1 MIFVTVGT
9 NEAPF
14 DRLVRAIDRL
24 PAAEEVVA
32 QCGPSSHRPARA
44 VRVDYLAFE
53 ELVEL
58 VRRARVVVTHAGAG
72 STMVALANSKRPVV
86 VPRLQRYGE
95 AVDDHQLPFARRLAS
110 RRLVTLVEDLAALP
124 ETVAAVRD
132 GAVEASVVPDEGLV
146 DVLRR
151 SIDAALTEGRGHARS
166 RKNENA
172 TADGAQGGLPLGQV
186 QAPRT
191 GDTGDIVGS
200 SALGTR
206 LLQPRAD
213 GERQRS

>member
-14 DRLVRAIDRL
+14 DRLVRAIDGL
-24 PAAEEVVA
+24 PADEEVVA

-44 VRVDYLAFE
+44 VRVDFLAFE

-72 STMVALANSKRPVV
+72 STMVALANGKCPVV

-95 AVDDHQLPFARRLAS
+95 AVDDHQLPFARRLAE
-110 RRLVTLVEDLAALP
+110 RRLVTLVEDPAGLP

-132 GAVEASVVPDEGLV
+132 GAVEASVVPDEGLI

-151 SIDAALTEGRGHARS
+151 SIDSALAEGRRGAGS
-166 RKNENA
+166 RANEKA
-172 TADGAQGGLPLGQV
+172 TSD
-186 QAPRT
+186 
-191 GDTGDIVGS
+191 
-200 SALGTR
+200 
-206 LLQPRAD
+206 RA
-213 GERQRS
+213 G